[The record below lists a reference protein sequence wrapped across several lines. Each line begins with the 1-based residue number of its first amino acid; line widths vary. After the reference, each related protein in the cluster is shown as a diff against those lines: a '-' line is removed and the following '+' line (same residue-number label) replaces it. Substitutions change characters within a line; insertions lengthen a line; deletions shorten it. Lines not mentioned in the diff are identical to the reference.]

1 MPGGCGDIHEPW
13 LSTAVLEFSSMN
25 KRVPLMRLQ
34 DTGRKALINGSS
46 EYPAILE
53 LLGGVLEGGTA

>member
-1 MPGGCGDIHEPW
+1 
-13 LSTAVLEFSSMN
+13 MN